1 VPPSRHRSGVIIV
14 ALALALAGCGSAEVK
29 PKPAVPQGS
38 DPVAWVGALC
48 GGLGDVIA
56 GVSAIAKAQPTP
68 QGQKDGLLE
77 FSDIAQRAFANTA
90 LKLEQLGQPRIADSK
105 RIQDTAVGFFTAAA
119 GTVGGQRAKLAVLDA
134 KDPDFAQ
141 KASHLAGPDLGAA
154 SGQLRELSSN
164 KELASAFRVAP
175 ACQRL
180 SAAGSHR

>member
-1 VPPSRHRSGVIIV
+1 M
-14 ALALALAGCGSAEVK
+14 ALALALAGCGSADVK
-29 PKPAVPQGS
+29 PKPPALQGS
-38 DPVAWVGALC
+38 DPVAWAGTLC

-77 FSDIAQRAFANTA
+77 FSDIAQWAFANTA
-90 LKLEQLGQPRIADSK
+90 HKLEQLGQPRIADGK
-105 RIQDTAVGFFTAAA
+105 RIQDAAVGFFTTAA
-119 GTVGGQRAKLAVLDA
+119 GTVGSQREKLAALDA

-154 SGQLRELSSN
+154 SSQMRELTSN
-164 KELASAFRVAP
+164 KDLAPAFRAAP

-180 SAAGSHR
+180 STAGGH